1 MFCRKVIT
9 FDSENHA
16 ERQMQEQN
24 YCFCNKTDAVRLH
37 SLFFGQRTFRGWI
50 AELSSVANV
59 GHWAVRDLRYA
70 ITVDFVSVPGSLN
83 DTALRLSNWVHF
95 G

>member
-9 FDSENHA
+9 FESENHA
-16 ERQMQEQN
+16 EWQMQEQN
-24 YCFCNKTDAVRLH
+24 YCFCNKTDPVRLH
-37 SLFFGQRTFRGWI
+37 SLFFGQRTFRVWI

-59 GHWAVRDLRYA
+59 AHWAVPDLIYA
-70 ITVDFVSVPGSLN
+70 ITVHFVSVPGRVN
-83 DTALRLSNWVHF
+83 DATLRLSNWIHF